1 MSVTVKI
8 CGLRRR
14 QDIEA
19 VNEYRPDYA
28 GFILTGGFRRS
39 IVAGTFFELKS
50 YLSSEIKAVGV
61 FVNEPLEEIEK
72 YYTQDLDVIQ
82 LHGDEDAEY
91 IKRLRKVF
99 GGEIWKAVRAKSPAD
114 IEYADT
120 LGADR
125 LLIDSFVED
134 MVGGTGKTADTQVIK
149 QATFN
154 SPFLLAGGIDEQN
167 AVNLAKELAPYGL
180 DISSSVETDG
190 FKDADKIRRIITLIR
205 EET

>member
-1 MSVTVKI
+1 MSVKVKI

-28 GFILTGGFRRS
+28 GFILSGGYRRS

-91 IKRLRKVF
+91 IKRLRKIF

-125 LLIDSFVED
+125 LLIDSFVEG

-149 QATFN
+149 QATFK

-167 AVNLAKELAPYGL
+167 AVSLAKELAPYGL